1 MHSKNPVNKKGRAMR
16 NAITVT
22 REFNAPVAEVFNL
35 LSKHATFNTA
45 FAPVQVVRVKDSTDP
60 QRPDGLGSVRRLGFG
75 PVKPLQEEITLVQE
89 NQRIEY
95 KIINNPLVKHH
106 LGQIDFR
113 EITPYITLV
122 TYKIELSL
130 KAPLV
135 SQIILAQL
143 KAAITLGLLKL
154 AKSMAS

>member
-1 MHSKNPVNKKGRAMR
+1 MRSKNSVNKKGRAMR

-75 PVKPLQEEITLVQE
+75 PFKPLQEEITLVQE

>member
-1 MHSKNPVNKKGRAMR
+1 MRSKNSVNKKGQAMR

-113 EITPYITLV
+113 EITTYITLV